1 MNFLRNNKVKNTIV
15 YGVIFI
21 LAFAGTTIGVYT
33 FNSKYVNIFDFD
45 FRDAAKVAFA
55 DSLAAIV
62 PDSIVVSDS
71 SLVTDLNIEKEK
83 ELEEHYTETKV
94 ELDKTSDQLN
104 KKEKE
109 LEHLK
114 TQLEKKKTTEHE
126 EWLKSTIK
134 LYEAMETNK
143 AGELLST
150 LPESEARE
158 LLYAMKN
165 KKAAAILSSLDIT
178 TVKRLTRSKK

>member
-1 MNFLRNNKVKNTIV
+1 M
-15 YGVIFI
+15 
-21 LAFAGTTIGVYT
+21 AFTGTTIGVYT
-33 FNSKYVNIFDFD
+33 FNNKYVNIFDFD
-45 FRDAAKVAFA
+45 FRDAAKVALA

-62 PDSIVVSDS
+62 SDSLVVSDS
-71 SLVTDLNIEKEK
+71 SLVSDPHTEKEK
-83 ELEEHYTETKV
+83 EFEEYYTETKV
-94 ELDKTSDQLN
+94 ELDKTSNELS

-109 LEHLK
+109 LEDLK
-114 TQLEKKKTTEHE
+114 AQFEEKKVAEHE
-126 EWLKSTIK
+126 KWLKSTIK

-143 AGELLST
+143 AGELLSA

-158 LLYAMKN
+158 LIYAMKN